1 MRALL
6 PEPAEDVDLH
16 QIYARDWLERGGLRV
31 NFVASADGA
40 AQAGGKSKGLQ
51 TAGDNRVFAAL
62 RDLADVVLAGSG
74 TVTIEGY
81 RAIKLSERRRAV
93 RREYGL
99 REVLPT
105 AIVSGS
111 LRLDPESSLFSDA
124 PAEDR
129 TIVLTSAASPIER
142 RAALEQVADVAICGD
157 VFVEPAEARRALEE
171 RGLTRILSEG
181 GPIAFADLA
190 RSGVVD
196 ELCLSMSPLLVG
208 PGPTRIVA
216 GPDVW
221 TDTRPLALTDLL
233 EEDGALF
240 LRYRVNR

>member
-16 QIYARDWLERGGLRV
+16 EFYARDWLERGGLRV
-31 NFVASADGA
+31 NFVASADGD

-51 TAGDNRVFAAL
+51 TSGDNRVFAAL
-62 RDLADVVLAGSG
+62 RDLADVVLAGAG

-81 RAIKLSERRRAV
+81 RAIKLSERRRAI
-93 RREYGL
+93 RREYGF
-99 REVLPT
+99 REVLPI
-105 AIVSGS
+105 AVVSRT
-111 LRLDPESSLFSDA
+111 LRLDPESSLFRDA
-124 PAEDR
+124 PDTDR
-129 TIVLTSAASPIER
+129 TLVLTSAASPIEH
-142 RAALEQVADVAICGD
+142 RAALEQVADVVICGD
-157 VFVEPAEARRALEE
+157 VFVDAAEARRALEE

-190 RSGVVD
+190 LGGVVD

-216 GPDVW
+216 GPEVW
-221 TDTRPLALTDLL
+221 PDTRPLALMALL
-233 EEDGALF
+233 EEDGAVF
-240 LRYRVNR
+240 LRYRVSP